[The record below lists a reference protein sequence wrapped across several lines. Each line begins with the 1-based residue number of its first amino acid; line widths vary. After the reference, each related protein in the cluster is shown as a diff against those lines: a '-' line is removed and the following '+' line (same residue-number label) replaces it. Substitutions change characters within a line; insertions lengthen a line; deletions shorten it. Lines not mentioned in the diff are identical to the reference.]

1 MQALAKQDPDKA
13 ITDLNKLLESLTPV
27 GDITDGP
34 KIAGLPSRHFTGTA
48 DGFNPGAGIDAYA
61 FSDKDGTYVFTALY
75 SDPGTLEPVF
85 RANDLPAM
93 LESIEL
99 GQ

>member
-1 MQALAKQDPDKA
+1 
-13 ITDLNKLLESLTPV
+13 
-27 GDITDGP
+27 
-34 KIAGLPSRHFTGTA
+34 
-48 DGFNPGAGIDAYA
+48 
-61 FSDKDGTYVFTALY
+61 VFTTLY
-75 SDPGTLEPVF
+75 SDAGTLESIF